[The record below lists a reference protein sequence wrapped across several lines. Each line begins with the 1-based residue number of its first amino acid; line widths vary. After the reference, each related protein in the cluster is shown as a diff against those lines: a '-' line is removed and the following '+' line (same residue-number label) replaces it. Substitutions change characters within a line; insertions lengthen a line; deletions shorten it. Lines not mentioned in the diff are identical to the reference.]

1 MTRFLDENFLLKNET
16 AKRLFFGVAKD
27 LPIFDYHCHLSPKA
41 IAEDEPF
48 DDIARMW
55 LEGDHYKWRIMRANG
70 EPESLCGGAGPWDE
84 KFVAYARAL
93 LNAAGNPLLHWSHL
107 ELQRIFGISELLT
120 PQNALEIRQKA
131 NRMLATERI
140 SPRSLLT
147 KFNVKVLCTTD
158 DPVDDLRWHRAIA
171 EEQRRGSEFQTK
183 VLPAFRPDKAMNAGD
198 VAAWNRYVDELGRVA
213 GVEVDSYPSLLEAL
227 AQRHDYFHSM
237 GCRLSDHALLVPP
250 YAPAQDAEL
259 DAIVRKA
266 RGGRAL
272 SPLEQEKLTTALL
285 LHCARLNAQRDWTM
299 QLHIAALRNVNP
311 RLFRAFGPDVGGDST
326 SDAPIVAPLAS
337 FLGALEAEGSLPKT
351 ILYSL
356 DPSKHNPL
364 ATLAAS
370 FAGTSPE
377 ATASQVAGKVQ
388 LGAAWWFND
397 QKDGM
402 ERHLREYAGVGL
414 IGAWVGMLTDSRS
427 FMSFPRH
434 EYFRRILCNTLG
446 EWVEAGELPDDPAYT
461 DRLVRGICWEN
472 AVSYFAIFPSPS
484 SQR

>member
-1 MTRFLDENFLLKNET
+1 MARFLDENFLLKNET
-16 AKRLFFGVAKD
+16 AKRLFFHVAKD

-41 IAEDEPF
+41 IAGDAPF

-84 KFVAYARAL
+84 KFLAYARSL
-93 LNAAGNPLLHWSHL
+93 LRAAGNPLIQWSHL
-107 ELQRIFGISELLT
+107 ELQRVFGIREVLT

-131 NRMLATERI
+131 NRMLAAGRI
-140 SPRSLLT
+140 SPRSLLAQ
-147 KFNVKVLCTTD
+147 FDVKVLCTTD
-158 DPVDDLRWHRAIA
+158 DPVDDLHWHRAIA
-171 EEQRRGSEFQTK
+171 EEQKSGSAFQTK
-183 VLPAFRPDKAMNAGD
+183 VLPAFRPDRALNTGD
-198 VAAWNRYVDELGRVA
+198 IAAWNRYVDELGRTA
-213 GVEVDSYPSLLEAL
+213 GLDIDSYPSLIDAL

-250 YAPAQDAEL
+250 YAPAPDMEL
-259 DAIVRKA
+259 DAIVKK
-266 RGGRAL
+266 GRAGTAL
-272 SPLEQEKLTTALL
+272 SQVEQEKLATALL
-285 LHCARLNAQRDWTM
+285 LHVARLNAQKGWTM

-311 RLFRAFGPDVGGDST
+311 RLFGAFGPDVGGDST
-326 SDAPIVAPLAS
+326 SDAPIVAPLAG
-337 FLGALEAEGSLPKT
+337 FLGALESEGALPKT

-356 DPSKHNPL
+356 DPSKHNLL
-364 ATLAAS
+364 AALAAS
-370 FAGTSPE
+370 FAGTSPAE
-377 ATASQVAGKVQ
+377 SVSQVAGKVQ

-402 ERHLREYAGVGL
+402 ERHLKEYAGVGL

-434 EYFRRILCNTLG
+434 EYFRRLLCNAVG
-446 EWVEAGELPDDPAYT
+446 EWVEAGELPDDPLYT

-472 AVSYFAIFPSPS
+472 AVGYFGML
-484 SQR
+484 